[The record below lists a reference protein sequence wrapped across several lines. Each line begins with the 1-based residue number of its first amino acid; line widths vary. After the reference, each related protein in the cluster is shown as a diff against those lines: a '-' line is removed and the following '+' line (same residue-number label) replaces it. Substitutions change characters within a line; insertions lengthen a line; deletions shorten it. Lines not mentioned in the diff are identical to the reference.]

1 MAYFRNHAE
10 PEKEH
15 EQQFVYPVQ
24 DTDPEESEE
33 LEAWEDEEESKEAR
47 KDRYRL
53 ILAVRDLFCTL
64 LGALCILLLLMLI
77 ISLYSWVTKDLKQSF
92 NLLNTL

>member
-1 MAYFRNHAE
+1 MAYFRNHSE

-53 ILAVRDLFCTL
+53 ILAVRDLFGTL